1 MDQLQKIYEDLLE
14 KIRKVAGHTDRNTQD
29 IDELIASSQQNE
41 QLENTIKIITAV
53 YSSARAYTNV
63 VIIAGYAA
71 FFAAWGFLRND
82 ISHRA
87 SLFALLLMMVS
98 ATVFVF
104 FEIGKMIWSSL
115 SIRRYSQALYGED
128 PLGAVK
134 SLGETEQREAV
145 VFGRIWIWMLIVTIV
160 FGVAA
165 LGVLAF
171 NLVTVLLQIP

>member
-1 MDQLQKIYEDLLE
+1 MDQLQRVYEDLLE
-14 KIRKVAGHTDRNTQD
+14 KIKTIAGHTDQNSQD
-29 IDELIASSQQNE
+29 IHELFVRSQQNE
-41 QLENTIKIITAV
+41 QLENTIKIFTAI
-53 YSSARAYTNV
+53 YSNARAYANV

-87 SLFALLLMMVS
+87 SLLALLLMMVS

-115 SIRRYSQALYGED
+115 SIRRFSQALYADD
-128 PLGAVK
+128 PLRAVK
-134 SLGETEQREAV
+134 NLGETEQREAI
-145 VFGRIWIWMLIVTIV
+145 VFGRIWIWTLIVTIV

-171 NLVTVLLQIP
+171 NLVKVVLQIP